1 MEFTICFLIIFR
13 IMLQEIINLKVVI
26 IGHLQLLVAAAIASG
41 DAFVVGKLPTTIA
54 SPDAFVVQALVVVS
68 GHAYI

>member
-1 MEFTICFLIIFR
+1 MASPDAF
-13 IMLQEIINLKVVI
+13 
-26 IGHLQLLVAAAIASG
+26 VAWCTTIASG

>member
-1 MEFTICFLIIFR
+1 
-13 IMLQEIINLKVVI
+13 
-26 IGHLQLLVAAAIASG
+26 LVAAAIASG